1 MTYVKVM
8 ETTREKEGDEIH
20 NPAFIAL
27 DCQGSPCSNPSD
39 AKISP
44 VKMPGL
50 LGATCPAAQKGDSE
64 PGQGGPTNMG
74 HAARL
79 RRVACHQGP
88 VPSEAPGPR
97 SAGKVGGARSGV
109 RSVVT
114 SAWAGTPSSHGSLR
128 VGHQRR
134 TAQLVLAHSSP
145 AGPLL
150 LHPVAR
156 WMI

>member
-1 MTYVKVM
+1 
-8 ETTREKEGDEIH
+8 
-20 NPAFIAL
+20 
-27 DCQGSPCSNPSD
+27 
-39 AKISP
+39 
-44 VKMPGL
+44 
-50 LGATCPAAQKGDSE
+50 
-64 PGQGGPTNMG
+64 MG

-114 SAWAGTPSSHGSLR
+114 SAWAGMPSSHGSLR

-150 LHPVAR
+150 LNEFSSWTPEGAFQPR
-156 WMI
+156 LR